1 MTRLTHILARID
13 LRIMIALVLVVA
25 VVFGWMPDPAAGLAA
40 AAVLNIAPF
49 PTRPDYTAIAVAYR
63 NERLIAD
70 DVAPRHPVGAKEF
83 KYFKY
88 RLADGFTIPDTKVG
102 RKSAPNQVEFGADEG
117 TASVEDHGLDDPIPQ
132 DDIDAAK
139 NIPNYDPM
147 ADTTLMLTDTI
158 LLAREKRVAD
168 LVFDDTQYAAGNKV
182 TLAGNDRWDVNHADS
197 DPVADILAGL
207 DACVMRPNIMT
218 IGRLAWTKLSTHT
231 KMAAA
236 VFKQGSTSGIVT
248 RQMVADLFELDE
260 VLVGEA
266 WINTAK
272 KGQTPV
278 MARCWG
284 KHCALLYRD
293 KLAKPQQR
301 GRMTFAVT
309 GQFGGRIAG
318 TIPDPKIG
326 LKGGQMVR
334 VGEQVKE
341 LITANDLGY
350 FLKTVIS

>member
-1 MTRLTHILARID
+1 MTRFPLFLARID
-13 LRIMIALVLVVA
+13 LRIMITIVLLVA
-25 VVFGWMPDPAAGLAA
+25 IGFGWVPDPAAGLAA
-40 AAVLNIAPF
+40 AALLNIAPF

-63 NERLIAD
+63 NESLIAD
-70 DVAPRHPVGAKEF
+70 LVAPRHPVSAREF
-83 KYFKY
+83 KYWKY

-102 RKSAPNQVEFGADEG
+102 RKSAPNQVEFGADEA
-117 TASVEDHGLDDPIPQ
+117 TDSVEDHGLDDPIPQ

-139 NIPNYDPM
+139 NIPNYDPL
-147 ADTTLMLTDTI
+147 ADSTMMLTDTI

-168 LVFDDTQYAAGNKV
+168 LVFDDTKYAAANKV
-182 TLAGNDRWDVNHADS
+182 TLAGNDQWSSTHADS
-197 DPVADILAGL
+197 DPVLDITAAL

-218 IGRLAWTKLSTHT
+218 IGRLAWTKLSMHA
-231 KMAAA
+231 KIAAA
-236 VFKQGSTSGIVT
+236 IFKQGTTSGIAT
-248 RQMVADLFELDE
+248 RQMVADLFELQE
-260 VLVGEA
+260 VLVGES

-301 GRMTFAVT
+301 GRMSFALT
-309 GQFGGRIAG
+309 AQWGGRVAG
-318 TIPDPKIG
+318 TIADPNIG
-326 LKGGQMVR
+326 LKGGQIVR

-341 LITANDLGY
+341 LVTANDLGY
-350 FLKTVIS
+350 MIKNCIA